1 MRLPMTADQFG
12 RNNPLDTRPRTNYTD
27 PINPRKDTT
36 MKHCYCGQ
44 PATTLVDSDSIQ
56 FQNGQPV
63 CDEHAEDRDPVE
75 ERII

>member
-1 MRLPMTADQFG
+1 MNQ
-12 RNNPLDTRPRTNYTD
+12 
-27 PINPRKDTT
+27 
-36 MKHCYCGQ
+36 HCYCGK